1 MKKSRAETAETRR
14 RILEVAARE
23 FRRNGILGTGLAEIM
38 SAAGLSH
45 GGFYRHFASKDQL
58 VAEAF
63 AADMDTFVGSAKA
76 AVEQGEYAILKH
88 MENYLSS
95 ERRDDCLGQ
104 CPISALGSELSRA
117 DGETRGAASR
127 SVRKLIDALTV
138 PGHSKNLASARADA
152 IAALS
157 SLIGAATLS
166 RIVDDRKLSDAI
178 LSETKKRLAA
188 RRSKSRFKPDTS
200 NGK

>member
-1 MKKSRAETAETRR
+1 MKKSRVETAETRR

-38 SAAGLSH
+38 LAAGLSH

-76 AVEQGEYAILKH
+76 AAEQGEDALLKH
-88 MENYLSS
+88 FENYLSR
-95 ERRDDCLGQ
+95 ERRDDCLGA
-104 CPISALGSELSRA
+104 CPLSALGSELSRA
-117 DGETRGAASR
+117 EEETRRAASR
-127 SVRKLIDALTV
+127 CIRRLIDALTM
-138 PGHSKNLASARADA
+138 PGHSRNLASARADA
-152 IAALS
+152 IVTLS

-166 RIVDDRKLSDAI
+166 RIIDDRELSDTI
-178 LSETKKRLAA
+178 LSETKKRLASI
-188 RRSKSRFKPDTS
+188 RSKSRHKPGTS
-200 NGK
+200 NRE